1 MGLHQTKKFCTAE
14 ETIIIM
20 KRQHTE
26 WEKTIASFSL
36 SKGLIC
42 RIYKDL
48 KKLNSKI
55 TNNPVNKWTNE

>member
-48 KKLNSKI
+48 KKSKI
-55 TNNPVNKWTNE
+55 TNNPINKWTNE